1 MGTKLDPHL
10 LGGYRYSAFVK
21 RVIDGDTIELDIDLG
36 FSSHYHTTVRLH
48 GIDAYEIRLGKKAG
62 KKEKKLG
69 LKAKQHVVT
78 AIEGTY
84 VQVETTKLN
93 KGKYGRYIAIIRYM
107 KKGNM
112 IMTNLNHELVKL
124 GYAVPKTY

>member
-1 MGTKLDPHL
+1 MNIKSGPCS
-10 LGGYRYSAFVK
+10 LGEYKYSAFVK

-48 GIDAYEIRLGKKAG
+48 GIDAFETRLGKKTG
-62 KKEKKLG
+62 KKEKALG
-69 LKAKQHVVT
+69 LKAKQHVAT

-84 VQVETTKLN
+84 VQVQTTKLS

-107 KKGNM
+107 KKDNT